1 MVIAVVKLET
11 HLFTNITL
19 SHDRWLAW
27 LDGCGQLKS
36 QLAKIGGHCPSEGE
50 DKAVLKKIT
59 GSHDQWVTWISGWD
73 TLILNHKCYS
83 KSNRTQR
90 QKYICSTLW
99 GKIMLQVGAA
109 LFYYELE
116 QMLLQIGA
124 KFITNWDRYYKLGQ
138 LLLGHNNIHQLASL
152 RFLKLYL
159 TCQNI
164 QMGRRTCEDLFF
176 SFVGLCSK
184 SASCN
189 QTPRLFLLLQ
199 SFFKK

>member
-1 MVIAVVKLET
+1 MINGSRESVGEIPSSLITNVIVRATELSDKNIYVVHFGARLCFKL
-11 HLFTNITL
+11 
-19 SHDRWLAW
+19 
-27 LDGCGQLKS
+27 GQLCFITNQSKYCYKLG
-36 QLAKIGGHCPSEGE
+36 QLHYYKLGH
-50 DKAVLKKIT
+50 V
-59 GSHDQWVTWISGWD
+59 
-73 TLILNHKCYS
+73 
-83 KSNRTQR
+83 
-90 QKYICSTLW
+90 
-99 GKIMLQVGAA
+99 
-109 LFYYELE
+109 
-116 QMLLQIGA
+116 LLQIGA

-199 SFFKK
+199 SFFKKQLLIAIHGQKTLH

>member
-1 MVIAVVKLET
+1 MIDDSRDSMIVVNSSHNLLKLVAIVLAKVKIKLFKKKSRDHMINGSRESVGEIPSSLITNVIVRATELSDKNIYVVHFGARLCFKL
-11 HLFTNITL
+11 
-19 SHDRWLAW
+19 
-27 LDGCGQLKS
+27 GQLCFITNQSKYCYKLG
-36 QLAKIGGHCPSEGE
+36 QLHYYKLGH
-50 DKAVLKKIT
+50 V
-59 GSHDQWVTWISGWD
+59 
-73 TLILNHKCYS
+73 
-83 KSNRTQR
+83 
-90 QKYICSTLW
+90 
-99 GKIMLQVGAA
+99 
-109 LFYYELE
+109 
-116 QMLLQIGA
+116 LLQIGA

-138 LLLGHNNIHQLASL
+138 LLFGHNNIHQLASL

-199 SFFKK
+199 SFF

>member
-1 MVIAVVKLET
+1 MI
-11 HLFTNITL
+11 N
-19 SHDRWLAW
+19 
-27 LDGCGQLKS
+27 
-36 QLAKIGGHCPSEGE
+36 
-50 DKAVLKKIT
+50 
-59 GSHDQWVTWISGWD
+59 GSHESVGEIPSS
-73 TLILNHKCYS
+73 LITNVIVRATELSDKNIYVVHFGARLCY
-83 KSNRTQR
+83 K
-90 QKYICSTLW
+90 
-99 GKIMLQVGAA
+99 